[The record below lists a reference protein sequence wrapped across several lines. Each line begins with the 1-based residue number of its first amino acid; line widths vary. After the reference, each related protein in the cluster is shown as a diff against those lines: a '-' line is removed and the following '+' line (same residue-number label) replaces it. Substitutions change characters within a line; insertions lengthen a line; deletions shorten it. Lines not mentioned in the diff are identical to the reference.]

1 MPSLSLTLI
10 TPEVSVI
17 ALVTIP
23 SSAGVQFQP
32 CQGDTV
38 TKHGFVSCDWAFS
51 EVLH

>member
-10 TPEVSVI
+10 TPEVFVI

-23 SSAGVQFQP
+23 GSAGVLFQP

-38 TKHGFVSCDWAFS
+38 TKPNSVSCDWAFS